1 MNPNLTDPQLIDRLA
16 SEYVLGTLRGP
27 ARSRFEHWRA
37 SSVLVD
43 ERCRFWEER
52 LMPLAKGLVPL
63 EPPAHVWPEI
73 RRRLNLPSTAPA
85 RRWGRSLAIAAS
97 VALLVVL
104 GSLLY
109 WRVGGP
115 GKPTVLAT
123 ISAPSGAQVWRVEI
137 YAPAGGAGRIMVR
150 AGELP
155 PRPAGRDYELWALPA
170 GGTPVSLGVL
180 PTTGVLRR
188 DLSQEQQRALARSPQ
203 VAVSI
208 EPTGGS
214 RTGQPT
220 GAIVFVAPLRAVS

>member
-1 MNPNLTDPQLIDRLA
+1 M
-16 SEYVLGTLRGP
+16 
-27 ARSRFEHWRA
+27 
-37 SSVLVD
+37 
-43 ERCRFWEER
+43 
-52 LMPLAKGLVPL
+52 
-63 EPPAHVWPEI
+63 
-73 RRRLNLPSTAPA
+73 
-85 RRWGRSLAIAAS
+85 
-97 VALLVVL
+97 
-104 GSLLY
+104 
-109 WRVGGP
+109 
-115 GKPTVLAT
+115 
-123 ISAPSGAQVWRVEI
+123 WRVEI